1 MLVTEILSLGIL
13 VFYSLKR
20 KNSLLCL
27 LITMST
33 LPYLRALM
41 RQVLSQV
48 LGKSD
53 RVRVVTVTIKCDHR
67 FSEAKA
73 EWRVES
79 GGCQKE
85 VNI

>member
-67 FSEAKA
+67 FSEAKSRM
-73 EWRVES
+73 E
-79 GGCQKE
+79 GGVGGMPKGS
-85 VNI
+85 

>member
-1 MLVTEILSLGIL
+1 
-13 VFYSLKR
+13 
-20 KNSLLCL
+20 
-27 LITMST
+27 
-33 LPYLRALM
+33 M

-67 FSEAKA
+67 FSEAKSRM
-73 EWRVES
+73 EGGV